1 MKNLLNYLKTEEIN
15 KIEIHV
21 EDLLFN
27 ELRETLIKN
36 GNWKNV
42 GEENL
47 GELVNDMLRKI
58 YFQE

>member
-1 MKNLLNYLKTEEIN
+1 MKNLLNYLKTDEIN

-47 GELVNDMLRKI
+47 GELVNDML
-58 YFQE
+58 

>member
-1 MKNLLNYLKTEEIN
+1 MKNLLNYLKTDEIN

-27 ELRETLIKN
+27 ELRDTLIKN

>member
-1 MKNLLNYLKTEEIN
+1 MQDLLDYLSKNEADEIQI
-15 KIEIHV
+15 KV

-27 ELRETLIKN
+27 EIRETLVKN
-36 GNWKNV
+36 GNWLNV

>member
-1 MKNLLNYLKTEEIN
+1 MQNLLNYLKTNETNE
-15 KIEIHV
+15 IEIKV

-27 ELRETLIKN
+27 ELRKTLIKN

>member
-1 MKNLLNYLKTEEIN
+1 MKNLLNYLKTDEIN